1 MMDYS
6 LSQFYQDVRDG
17 AFQVMVIDLN
27 LNGPRIAAL
36 QRDLQGRSHS
46 GQSMDDKT
54 LEESIESQKFKFQ
67 GKSWTRFDMMV
78 TSFLQYCRDVNPWS
92 LWNSCDLIFKFYQ
105 DLGNCLLNDS
115 YPIDPL
121 VPLFT
126 ELTNYVVN
134 LAITLDANYVE
145 LNTRPHQFL
154 SHTSA
159 VISKVFNSV
168 KPPRTNEDDISDP
181 DVTSVPEKQRILLYL
196 VNKLNNLYFRIKSP
210 QLCSNIFKNFKP
222 KAMVPSFAQY
232 PIREQIEYRYLLGRY
247 YLLNHRVTNA
257 FVQLN
262 TAFNQLMLIATTAH
276 PQTQPLI
283 RRNLSRILR
292 YLVPAGLVLGKSP
305 KLAYLSEIDPALSQ
319 KYALLLQ
326 HTRSGNIKG
335 LNEWLKHN
343 ETGLRK
349 DHLLLILLEKLP
361 MICYRN
367 LVKTVI
373 QTCAIPENTGKI
385 PYATLQKAL
394 ELSIC
399 HTDAPRIDIYTAIHR
414 PDNVENVLVTLINL
428 GLLRGNCFPVL
439 GLCVVK
445 KTAMVNEILP
455 PIQDR
460 ILATFPLNSEDSWLD
475 D

>member
-6 LSQFYQDVRDG
+6 LAQFYQDVSNG
-17 AFQVMVIDLN
+17 AFQVMVVDLDLN
-27 LNGPRIAAL
+27 GQRIAAL
-36 QRDLQGRSHS
+36 QRELQGRPNDGHL
-46 GQSMDDKT
+46 MDDKA
-54 LEESIESQKFKFQ
+54 LEEAVESQDFRFN
-67 GKSWTRFDMMV
+67 GRGWTRFNIMI
-78 TSFLQYCRDVNPWS
+78 TSFLQFCRDVDPWS
-92 LWNSCDLIFKFYQ
+92 LWRSCDLIFKFYQ

-134 LAITLDANYVE
+134 LATILDANSVK

-168 KPPRTNEDDISDP
+168 KPPRTSEDDVSNGNA
-181 DVTSVPEKQRILLYL
+181 VGLPEKQRILLYL

-222 KAMVPSFAQY
+222 KAMTSSFAQY

-262 TAFNQLMLIATTAH
+262 TAFSQLMLIAMTAGPDSQ
-276 PQTQPLI
+276 PQI

-292 YLVPAGLVLGKSP
+292 YLVPAGLMLGKSP
-305 KLAYLSEIDPALSQ
+305 RIAYLSEIDPSLSE
-319 KYALLLQ
+319 KYASLL
-326 HTRSGNIKG
+326 HHMRNGNIRA
-335 LNEWLKHN
+335 LNAWLAHHEN
-343 ETGLRK
+343 SLRR

-367 LVKTVI
+367 LIRTVV
-373 QTCAIPENTGKI
+373 QTCTIPQNTGKI
-385 PYATLQKAL
+385 PYAQIEAAFK
-394 ELSIC
+394 LSIGEL
-399 HTDAPRIDIYTAIHR
+399 TPEKIDIHTAIHR

-428 GLLRGNCFPVL
+428 GLLRGNCFPML
-439 GLCVVK
+439 RLCVVK
-445 KTAMVNEILP
+445 KTQAIREILP
-455 PIQDR
+455 SIQER

>member
-1 MMDYS
+1 MMDYC
-6 LSQFYQDVRDG
+6 LAQFYQDIRDG
-17 AFQVMVIDLN
+17 AFQVMVVDLEV
-27 LNGPRIAAL
+27 NGQRIAAL
-36 QRDLQGRSHS
+36 QRELHD
-46 GQSMDDKT
+46 GQLMNDKA
-54 LEESIESQKFKFQ
+54 LEDAVESREFKFE
-67 GKSWTRFDMMV
+67 GRGWTRFNIMI
-78 TSFLQYCRDVNPWS
+78 TSFLQFCRDVDPWS
-92 LWNSCDLIFKFYQ
+92 LWGSCDLIFKFYQ

-134 LAITLDANYVE
+134 LATILDANSAK

-159 VISKVFNSV
+159 VISKVFNSI
-168 KPPRTNEDDISDP
+168 KPPRSNEDG
-181 DVTSVPEKQRILLYL
+181 VANGHAAGLPEKQRILLYL
-196 VNKLNNLYFRIKSP
+196 VNKLNNLYFRIQSP

-222 KAMVPSFAQY
+222 KAMNSSFAQY
-232 PIREQIEYRYLLGRY
+232 PIKEQIEYRYLLGRY

-262 TAFNQLMLIATTAH
+262 TAFNQLKLIAAAAGPDSQ
-276 PQTQPLI
+276 PQI

-292 YLVPAGLVLGKSP
+292 YLVPAGLMLGKSP
-305 KLAYLSEIDPALSQ
+305 KIAYLQDIDSSPSE
-319 KYALLLQ
+319 KYASLL
-326 HTRSGNIKG
+326 HHMRSGNINA
-335 LNEWLKHN
+335 LNAWLAHH
-343 ETGLRK
+343 ETSLRK

-367 LVKTVI
+367 LVKTVV
-373 QTCAIPENTGKI
+373 QTCAIPHNTGKI
-385 PYATLQKAL
+385 PYTLL
-394 ELSIC
+394 ETAFKLSIGDS
-399 HTDAPRIDIYTAIHR
+399 TPQRIDIYTAIHR

-428 GLLRGNCFPVL
+428 GLLRGNCFPML
-439 GLCVVK
+439 RLCVVK
-445 KTAMVNEILP
+445 KTQAISEILP